1 MSGSRNAPEVFAFE
15 ALATR
20 STAFFV
26 FAKIQMRMSNVSN
39 QNPVMQVS
47 EAVQVAPT
55 EQVVNL
61 VAVENNQTVTTSL
74 KVAEVFGKRHA
85 DVLRAVSNLECS
97 EDFRERNFALI
108 QKISDLGKG
117 RTRKDPMYHIT
128 RDGFMFLVMGF
139 TGKTAAKWKEAYI
152 RAFNEMEAKL
162 RAEQTERAIKD
173 AVEKERIED
182 AEYKALLE
190 REDREEAEVDRR
202 VEELARKRAEEAKA
216 EVKAKATEQT
226 DDIVEIVGGKRV
238 ISSVTI
244 ARLTDRRHC
253 DVMESIRRMFKHS
266 DRPTRMFIKSERWA
280 KKANCARAAR
290 FYYVTIGGFVLLRKY
305 THSISYEVH
314 VEVMRA
320 FGDNKGMSRQ
330 QLGLDN
336 DTPTATPPTKARKP
350 RAQHPAPTK
359 PQAQT
364 PQAQTAA
371 TMPQTPNDLMQR
383 FVKAMGVMMGMDTNE
398 MFNLMQKGE

>member
-1 MSGSRNAPEVFAFE
+1 
-15 ALATR
+15 
-20 STAFFV
+20 
-26 FAKIQMRMSNVSN
+26 MSNVSN

-55 EQVVNL
+55 EQMVNL

-74 KVAEVFGKRHA
+74 KVAEVFGKQHK
-85 DVLRAVSNLECS
+85 DVMKAIKSLDCS
-97 EDFRERNFALI
+97 EDFHKRNFALMQNTI
-108 QKISDLGKG
+108 KIGNG
-117 RTRKDPMYHIT
+117 AERKSPMYHIT

-139 TGKTAAKWKEAYI
+139 TGKTAATWKEAYI

-202 VEELARKRAEEAKA
+202 VEELARQRAEEAKA
-216 EVKAKATEQT
+216 EAQAEATKQG
-226 DDIVEIVGGKRV
+226 DIVEIVGGKRV

-253 DVMESIRRMFKHS
+253 DVLESIRRMFKHS

-330 QLGLDN
+330 QLGLDT
-336 DTPTATPPTKARKP
+336 DTPTATPPAKARKP
-350 RAQHPAPTK
+350 RAQHPAPTAK
-359 PQAQT
+359 PQAQ
-364 PQAQTAA
+364 AVA
-371 TMPQTPNDLMQR
+371 TMPQTPTDLMQR
-383 FVKAMGVMMGMDTNE
+383 FVKAMDVMMGMDTNE

>member
-1 MSGSRNAPEVFAFE
+1 
-15 ALATR
+15 
-20 STAFFV
+20 
-26 FAKIQMRMSNVSN
+26 
-39 QNPVMQVS
+39 MQVS

-55 EQVVNL
+55 EQMVNL

-74 KVAEVFGKRHA
+74 KVAEVFGKQHKNVMQA
-85 DVLRAVSNLECS
+85 IKSLDCS
-97 EDFRERNFALI
+97 EDFRELNFKPSKFTYSNGNIKKQL
-108 QKISDLGKG
+108 
-117 RTRKDPMYHIT
+117 PMYYIT

-152 RAFNEMEAKL
+152 RAFNDMEAKL
-162 RAEQTERAIKD
+162 RAEQTERAIKA
-173 AVEKERIED
+173 AVESERIED
-182 AEYKALLE
+182 AEYKKQLE
-190 REDREEAEVDRR
+190 REEREEAEVDRR
-202 VEELARKRAEEAKA
+202 VEEYARQRAEEAKA
-216 EVKAKATEQT
+216 EAEAQARANEQGG
-226 DDIVEIVGGKRV
+226 IVEIVGGKRV

-253 DVMESIRRMFKHS
+253 DVLESIRRMFKHS

-330 QLGLDN
+330 QLGLDT
-336 DTPTATPPTKARKP
+336 DTPTATPPTKPRKP

-359 PQAQT
+359 PQA
-364 PQAQTAA
+364 PQAQTVA
-371 TMPQTPNDLMQR
+371 TMPQTPTDLMQR
-383 FVKAMGVMMGMDTNE
+383 FVKAMGVMMGVDTNE

>member
-1 MSGSRNAPEVFAFE
+1 
-15 ALATR
+15 
-20 STAFFV
+20 
-26 FAKIQMRMSNVSN
+26 
-39 QNPVMQVS
+39 MQVS

-55 EQVVNL
+55 EQMVNL

-74 KVAEVFGKRHA
+74 KVAEVFGKEHYNVIKA
-85 DVLRAVSNLECS
+85 IKSLDCSDEFRAVNFNASKFTYSNGNIKKQL
-97 EDFRERNFALI
+97 
-108 QKISDLGKG
+108 
-117 RTRKDPMYHIT
+117 PMYYIT

-152 RAFNEMEAKL
+152 RAFNDMEAEL

-182 AEYKALLE
+182 AEYKQLLE
-190 REDREEAEVDRR
+190 REEREEAEVDRR

-216 EVKAKATEQT
+216 KAKAEAEAQAKATEQGG
-226 DDIVEIVGGKRV
+226 IVEIVGGKRV

-244 ARLTDRRHC
+244 ARLTGRRHC
-253 DVMESIRRMFKHS
+253 SVLESIRRMFKYS

-280 KKANCARAAR
+280 KKANCAYAAR
-290 FYYVTIGGFVLLRKY
+290 FYYATIGGFALLHKY
-305 THSISYEVH
+305 THSINYGVY

-330 QLGLDN
+330 QLGLDT
-336 DTPTATPPTKARKP
+336 DTPTATPPIKPRKP
-350 RAQHPAPTK
+350 RALHPAPTNPQA
-359 PQAQT
+359 PQAQ
-364 PQAQTAA
+364 PIA
-371 TMPQTPNDLMQR
+371 TMPQTPTDLMQR
-383 FVKAMGVMMGMDTNE
+383 FIKAMGVMMGVDTNE

>member
-1 MSGSRNAPEVFAFE
+1 
-15 ALATR
+15 
-20 STAFFV
+20 
-26 FAKIQMRMSNVSN
+26 
-39 QNPVMQVS
+39 MQVS

-55 EQVVNL
+55 EQRVNL

-74 KVAEVFGKRHA
+74 KVAEVFGKEHYNVIKA
-85 DVLRAVSNLECS
+85 IKSLDCSEEFRAVNFNASKFTYSNGNIKKQL
-97 EDFRERNFALI
+97 
-108 QKISDLGKG
+108 
-117 RTRKDPMYHIT
+117 PMYYIT

-162 RAEQTERAIKD
+162 RAEQTERAIKA
-173 AVEKERIED
+173 AVESERIED
-182 AEYKALLE
+182 AEYKKQLE
-190 REDREEAEVDRR
+190 REEREEAEVDRR
-202 VEELARKRAEEAKA
+202 VEEYARQRAEEAKA
-216 EVKAKATEQT
+216 KAEAQARANEQGG
-226 DDIVEIVGGKRV
+226 IVEIVGGKRV

-253 DVMESIRRMFKHS
+253 DVLESIRRMFKHS

-330 QLGLDN
+330 QLGLDT
-336 DTPTATPPTKARKP
+336 DTPTATPPTKPRKP

-359 PQAQT
+359 PQA
-364 PQAQTAA
+364 PQAQTIA
-371 TMPQTPNDLMQR
+371 TMPQTPTDLMQR
-383 FVKAMGVMMGMDTNE
+383 FVKAMGVMMGVDTNE